1 MTFYTAL
8 KIIDKYKLNLS
19 KIYFKINKSATEI
32 SGTKACLYSQ
42 SWINLNDLFYAL
54 MLPSGNDAAI
64 VISEYLGAFLYLRSE
79 FDIKDLTELIY
90 NRKKFRNEM
99 LQIK

>member
-8 KIIDKYKLNLS
+8 KIVDKYKLNLS
-19 KIYFKINKSATEI
+19 KIYFKISNSATEI
-32 SGTKACLYSQ
+32 SGTKAYLLSQ

-64 VISEYLGAFLYLRSE
+64 VIAEYLGAFLYLDHTRGRTCKGE
-79 FDIKDLTELIY
+79 TKYAAI
-90 NRKKFRNEM
+90 
-99 LQIK
+99 

>member
-8 KIIDKYKLNLS
+8 KIVDKYKLNLS
-19 KIYFKINKSATEI
+19 KIYFKISNSATEI
-32 SGTKACLYSQ
+32 SGTKAYLLSQ

-64 VISEYLGAFLYLRSE
+64 IIAEYLGAFLYLRSE
-79 FDIKDLTELIY
+79 YDIKNLTELIY

-99 LQIK
+99 L

>member
-8 KIIDKYKLNLS
+8 KIVDKYKLNLS
-19 KIYFKINKSATEI
+19 KIYFKISNSATEI
-32 SGTKACLYSQ
+32 SGTKAYLLSQ

-64 VISEYLGAFLYLRSE
+64 VIAEYLGAFLYLRSE
-79 FDIKDLTELIY
+79 YDIKNLTELIY

-99 LQIK
+99 L